1 MKRVFESLRSL
12 VIWVIALPVFVLGC
26 LVILLVALFT
36 RGRRLEGLIK
46 VCCRLVLFASGVRL
60 RVRGRENV
68 KAGLRYVVMMNHVNI
83 FDPLVFYASF
93 PGPLRG
99 IEEESH
105 FRWPFY
111 GAVLRRIGQIPIDR
125 KNSSKARE
133 SIQQAVDLV
142 RSCKEFSIAI
152 LPEGTRTLDGKLGPF
167 KRGGFHLALETGLD
181 ILPIVQKGGYRIIHK
196 GSLLIRPGRVDLT
209 IEPPVPIGGVS
220 KENLQELVDKVRT
233 VFIRSLGESTIPNP
247 GRASA
252 SDTA

>member
-1 MKRVFESLRSL
+1 MKRVFEGLRSFI
-12 VIWVIALPVFVLGC
+12 IWVIALPLFVLGC
-26 LVILLVALFT
+26 LVILLVALVY

-46 VCCRLVLFASGVRL
+46 TCCRLVLFVSGVRF

-68 KAGLRYVVMMNHVNI
+68 EAGRRYVVMMNHVNI
-83 FDPLVFYASF
+83 FDPLIFYAAF
-93 PGPLRG
+93 PGPARG

-105 FRWPFY
+105 FRWPLY
-111 GAVLRRIGQIPIDR
+111 GTILRLIGMIPIDR

-133 SIQQAVDLV
+133 SIKQAADLV
-142 RSCKEFSIAI
+142 RSRNEFSIGI

-209 IEPPVPIGGVS
+209 IEPPVPVS
-220 KENLQELVDKVRT
+220 GLGKEATGELTDRVRDI
-233 VFIRSLGESTIPNP
+233 FLRRLKE
-247 GRASA
+247 
-252 SDTA
+252 

>member
-1 MKRVFESLRSL
+1 MKRVFESLRSF

-26 LVILLVALFT
+26 LVILLVALFY

-46 VCCRLVLFASGVRL
+46 ACCRLVLFASVVRL
-60 RVRGRENV
+60 RVRGWENV
-68 KAGLRYVVMMNHVNI
+68 EAGRRYVVMMNHVNI
-83 FDPLVFYASF
+83 LDPFVFYAAF
-93 PGPLRG
+93 PGPARG

-111 GAVLRRIGQIPIDR
+111 GAVLRRIGMIPIDR
-125 KNSSKARE
+125 KNSPKARE
-133 SIQQAVDLV
+133 SIKQAADLV
-142 RSCKEFSIAI
+142 RSRKEFSIAI

-209 IEPPVPIGGVS
+209 IEPPVPVAGFGKEDIG
-220 KENLQELVDKVRT
+220 ELADRVRAI
-233 VFIRSLGESTIPNP
+233 FLHGLGESIMPRTESKNLS
-247 GRASA
+247 G
-252 SDTA
+252 TA

>member
-196 GSLLIRPGRVDLT
+196 GSLLIHPGRVDLT
-209 IEPPVPIGGVS
+209 IEPPVPVS
-220 KENLQELVDKVRT
+220 GFGKEDVGALADRVRS
-233 VFIRSLGESTIPNP
+233 VFMRCLEEITAPQPRK
-247 GRASA
+247 ASA

>member
-12 VIWVIALPVFVLGC
+12 VIWTIALPVFVLCC
-26 LVILLVALFT
+26 LVILLVAFFT

-46 VCCRLVLFASGVRL
+46 ACCRLVLFVSGVRL
-60 RVRGRENV
+60 RARGQENAV
-68 KAGLRYVVMMNHVNI
+68 AGRRYVVMMNHVNI
-83 FDPLVFYASF
+83 FDPLIFYAAF
-93 PGPLRG
+93 PGPARG

-111 GAVLRRIGQIPIDR
+111 GAVLRRIGMIPIDR
-125 KNSSKARE
+125 KNSPKARE
-133 SIQQAVDLV
+133 SIKQAADLV
-142 RSCKEFSIAI
+142 RSRKQFSIAI

-209 IEPPVPIGGVS
+209 IEPPVPVAGFGKEDIG
-220 KENLQELVDKVRT
+220 ELADRVRAI
-233 VFIRSLGESTIPNP
+233 FLHGLGESIVPRTESKNLS
-247 GRASA
+247 G
-252 SDTA
+252 TA

>member
-1 MKRVFESLRSL
+1 MKRVFESLRSF

-26 LVILLVALFT
+26 LVILLVSLFT
-36 RGRRLEGLIK
+36 HGRRLEGLIK
-46 VCCRLVLFASGVRL
+46 ACCRAVLLASGVRL
-60 RVRGRENV
+60 KVRGRENV
-68 KAGLRYVVMMNHVNI
+68 KAGLQYVVMMNHVNI

-133 SIQQAVDLV
+133 SIQQAADLV
-142 RSCKEFSIAI
+142 RTCKEFSIAI
-152 LPEGTRTLDGKLGPF
+152 LPEGTRTMDRKLGPF

-181 ILPIVQKGGYRIIHK
+181 ILPIVQIGAFQIIHK

-220 KENLQELVDKVRT
+220 KENLQELVDKVRS
-233 VFIRSLGESTIPNP
+233 VFLRSLGESIVPHP
-247 GRASA
+247 GRAIS
-252 SDTA
+252 SDIS